1 MNTLRYVIP
10 AAMSAL
16 PVLSAE
22 AEPAPIPVNLKV
34 GEQISVVLNGNPTTG
49 YIWRVDGKIPAK
61 SPVQVELVN
70 AAQQDDSFC
79 CGFPVP
85 TTLNII
91 GRRAGKTTVRVVYAR
106 PWEKGKAPAD
116 VKTFA
121 VKVTTPAK

>member
-1 MNTLRYVIP
+1 MNTLRYVML
-10 AAMSAL
+10 AAMAAL

-22 AEPAPIPVNLKV
+22 AEPVPTPVNLKV
-34 GEQISVVLNGNPTTG
+34 GEQISVMLYGNAGTG
-49 YIWRVDGKIPAK
+49 YVWQVDGKPAAK

>member
-1 MNTLRYVIP
+1 MNTLRYVML

-16 PVLSAE
+16 PVLAAE
-22 AEPAPIPVNLKV
+22 AEPVPTPVNLKV
-34 GEQISVVLNGNPTTG
+34 GEQISVMLYGNAGTG
-49 YIWRVDGKIPAK
+49 YVWQVDGKPAAK

-79 CGFPVP
+79 CGFPVL